1 MNKTELIAVVA
12 EKAEVT
18 KKVAE
23 EVLNAF
29 VGTVSDSLGNHG
41 EKVVLTG
48 FGTFEVRNRAAR
60 EGRDPRSGQTISIP
74 AQKTPAFKAGK
85 VLKDA
90 VK

>member
-1 MNKTELIAVVA
+1 MTKTELIAKMA

-23 EVLNAF
+23 DVLDAF
-29 VGTVSDSLGNHG
+29 TNTVIEALKEED
-41 EKVVLTG
+41 KVALSG

-60 EGRDPRSGQTISIP
+60 TARNPRTGEAIEIP
-74 AQKTPAFKAGK
+74 EQKTPAFKAGK
-85 VLKDA
+85 NLKES